1 MLIVTTPQLEG
12 RPIRLY
18 LGLVHGETILGAN
31 LFRDL
36 LAGVRDLLGGR
47 ARAYE
52 STLQRAR
59 EMALEEMSRRALLL
73 GADAVV
79 GVRVDVEVLGQAG
92 GMLMACATGT
102 AVNLA
107 PAQPV
112 PLPPPLPPTW

>member
-1 MLIVTTPQLEG
+1 VLLTTTPLLEG

-36 LAGVRDLLGGR
+36 LASVRDVVGGR

-59 EMALEEMSRRALLL
+59 EIAIEEMARRARLL

-79 GVRVDVEVLGQAG
+79 GVRIEVGLTG

-107 PAQPV
+107 PPQPV
-112 PLPPPLPPTW
+112 PLPPPPRPPAP